1 MELDGFVI
9 PGAKIQS
16 KIMEPTA
23 RFKNSIP
30 KACFS
35 IPNFVFDDPIA
46 FDTADSMFDTN
57 PERSM
62 PLVNVFLQVGKFF
75 APGLLFGLKDS
86 DLIQLEALKTGILG

>member
-30 KACFS
+30 NLDYS
-35 IPNFVFDDPIA
+35 Q
-46 FDTADSMFDTN
+46 T
-57 PERSM
+57 R
-62 PLVNVFLQVGKFF
+62 LQ
-75 APGLLFGLKDS
+75 
-86 DLIQLEALKTGILG
+86 LG